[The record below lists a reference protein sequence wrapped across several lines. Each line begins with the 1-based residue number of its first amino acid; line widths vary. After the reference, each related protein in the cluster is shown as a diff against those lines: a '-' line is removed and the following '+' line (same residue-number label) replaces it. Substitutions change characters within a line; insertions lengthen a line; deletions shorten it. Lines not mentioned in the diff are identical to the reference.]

1 MQNYLSLYLMIYLS
15 GAVVVSVFV
24 GMFSERFRPREVQ
37 QFFLA
42 SPLFWRIFA
51 GMMAALVLFPVLVF
65 AMLRALA

>member
-15 GAVVVSVFV
+15 GAVVVSVFI
-24 GMFSERFRPREVQ
+24 GMFSERFRPKEVQ

-51 GMMAALVLFPVLVF
+51 GMMALLVVLPMTVF
-65 AMLRALA
+65 AVLKALA